1 MSQDIYTH
9 ERDGQH
15 VTFVDPVGVEHHAL
29 VTADWSTRTFEGPG
43 AINVVY
49 VTGDPEKK
57 DPYGLQ
63 LERATSV
70 PHQNNQSA
78 HGYYWK

>member
-1 MSQDIYTH
+1 MSEDIYTH

-15 VTFVDPVGVEHHAL
+15 VTFVDPVGKRHDAL
-29 VTADWSTRTFEGPG
+29 VTADWSTKTFDGPG

-49 VTGDPEKK
+49 VTDDAGKK

-70 PHQNNQSA
+70 PHRNNQSA
-78 HGYYWK
+78 HGYYWE